1 MGRRGRARS
10 KPENLIKR
18 KSPELPKE
26 YYGGNLVSLSESQKE
41 SIHLGA
47 IKILTEIGVSGA
59 SDFLVTLMMEN
70 GAKISDDRVL
80 LSESLIEKCLSNC
93 KKNIILHDQKQAA
106 TLTLEKDR
114 VYMGSGGAAPLVFD
128 IKENKYRP
136 ARLKDL
142 QKAAR
147 LVEKLDNYSFFSRS
161 LVPTEI
167 LDPRILDLYTALVS
181 LSATEKHIMTSVSN
195 HKTVKEIA
203 EICYLIAGGKNNFK
217 NKPFLSLNINYV
229 VPPLRLDPE
238 ACKIMA
244 EAIKYGIPV
253 MANVFG
259 QRGASSPVNIIGSV
273 CQTLAETLLGVI
285 ICTLLD
291 QDSLF
296 VCGPRAMITDLR
308 TGGMAGG
315 SGEQAQTTSLLSQM
329 MRYYNLPNSS
339 IAGATD
345 SNIPDFQAGYE
356 KALSISVSAQSGANI
371 ITQAGGML
379 SGLMGVSL
387 ESYVLDNDM
396 CGSVLRSM
404 SKINFSEELDDFLS
418 IQKVVKE
425 DMHFLGEPETLAR
438 MSTDFQYPLAAK
450 RLSPENWMQ
459 NKEVNILNEAK
470 QKMDSLIS
478 EDFSSHL
485 DTSLLSHFAKKYG
498 LELTNIKSI

>member
-1 MGRRGRARS
+1 MGRRGRKRS
-10 KPENLIKR
+10 KPENLIEI
-18 KSPELPKE
+18 KSPELLQE
-26 YYGGNLVSLSESQKE
+26 YYGGSITSLSEDQKE
-41 SIHLGA
+41 SIHSGVV
-47 IKILTEIGVSGA
+47 KILTEIGVSGA
-59 SDFLVTLMMEN
+59 SSYLVTLLKNN
-70 GAKISDDRVL
+70 GAKISDDRIF
-80 LSESLIEKCLSNC
+80 LSEHLIEKCLSTC
-93 KKNIILHDQKQAA
+93 KKNITLHDQKKAGS
-106 TLTLEKDR
+106 LVLEKNR
-114 VYMGSGGAAPLVFD
+114 VYMGSGGAAPLIFD
-128 IKENKYRP
+128 LENNNYRP
-136 ARLKDL
+136 ATLKDL

-147 LVEKLDNYSFFSRS
+147 LVDKLHNYSFFSRS

-167 LDPRILDLYTALVS
+167 SDPRLLDLHTALVS

-195 HKTVKEIA
+195 HETVKDIA
-203 EICYLIAGGKNNFK
+203 EICYLLAGGENNFK
-217 NKPFLSLNINYV
+217 EKPFLSLNINYV
-229 VPPLRLDPE
+229 IPPLRLEPE
-238 ACKIMA
+238 ACKVMA

-259 QRGASSPVNIIGSV
+259 QRGASSPVNVIGSV
-273 CQTLAETLLGVI
+273 CQTLAETLLGLI
-285 ICTLLD
+285 ICTLLNR
-291 QDSLF
+291 DSLF

-356 KALSISVSAQSGANI
+356 KALSVSVSAQSGANI

-396 CGSVLRSM
+396 CGSVLRSLANI
-404 SKINFSEELDDFLS
+404 SFSNQLDDFSS
-418 IQKVVKE
+418 IKKVVGE

-450 RLSPENWMQ
+450 RLSPESWMQ
-459 NKEVNILNEAK
+459 NKEATILNEAK
-470 QKMDSLIS
+470 QKTDDLIGS
-478 EDFSSHL
+478 DFISHL
-485 DTSLLSHFAKKYG
+485 DPSLLDHIASKYDIK
-498 LELTNIKSI
+498 LEDL